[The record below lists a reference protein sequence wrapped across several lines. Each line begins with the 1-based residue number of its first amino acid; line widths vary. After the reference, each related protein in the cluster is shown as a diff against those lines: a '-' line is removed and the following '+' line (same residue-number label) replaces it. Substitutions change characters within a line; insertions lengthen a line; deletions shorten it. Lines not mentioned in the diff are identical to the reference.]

1 MKNSIFINHELY
13 VNRELSWLDFNDR
26 VLQEAE
32 CHDNPLLERIK
43 FLGIFS
49 NNQDE
54 FFRVRVATLKRI
66 VKFRKKSEYE
76 YNRYYS
82 PDKILAEI
90 TRRIVTQQ
98 KKLLSIY
105 RHITREMA
113 TAGIHI
119 INEKEI
125 KHPEHHA
132 FMTSYFDNKLRTF
145 VFPIMMRNFNPETVL
160 RDKSIYLGIELK
172 YSAKATVPEYALIE
186 VPSEPLS
193 RFVVL
198 PEIKGNKYV
207 MFIDDIIRYNL
218 KDIFRNFNQDSYKA
232 YTIKFTRDAEL
243 EIDNDIS
250 KSFMEIISD
259 SLKQRKTGNPVRFVI
274 DKDMPTDMLKYFS
287 KRIGITNDD
296 AVVYSGR
303 YHNFKDLM
311 SFPNLGNSELKFPPQ
326 PAAAHARLEKARSIF
341 AEVRKKDVMLNFPYQ
356 SFRHIIDFL
365 REASID
371 PAVRSIKM
379 TIYRIG
385 NNSNVINAL
394 INAARNGK
402 NVTVFMEL
410 QARFDEENNI
420 FWSTRLQEEGVR
432 VIHSIPGLKVHAKL
446 ISVKRTEGRKEE
458 YYTNIGT
465 GNFNEA
471 TASIYCD
478 VSIMTANQQIGHEVN
493 MVFEMFEAS
502 YRSFDFSYLH
512 VSPLGLR
519 DFTEKMLDELIAA
532 ASSGIEASA
541 IIKLNNI
548 VDEDVANKIYQA
560 ANAGVKIDIIVR
572 GMCVLQ
578 PIKDNLRI
586 RSIVGRYLE
595 HSRVIY
601 YKIGNDEHIY
611 ITSADWMKR
620 NLDHRIEILC
630 PVLDKDARIVLK
642 RMLDVQLA
650 DSVKARLVNGKL
662 NNSFVTDSNS
672 PILSQDAIYE
682 MFLDKSL
689 KV

>member
-1 MKNSIFINHELY
+1 MKNNVFINHDLY

-32 CHDNPLLERIK
+32 CRDNPLLERIK

-82 PDKILAEI
+82 PEKILAEI
-90 TRRIVTQQ
+90 TRRIVSQQ
-98 KKLLSIY
+98 KRLLFIY
-105 RHITREMA
+105 KHITRELA

-132 FMTSYFDNKLRTF
+132 FMSSYFDNKLRTF
-145 VFPIMMRNFNPETVL
+145 VFPIMMKNFNPETIL
-160 RDKSIYLGIELK
+160 RDKSIYLGVELK
-172 YSAKATVPEYALIE
+172 HAGKNTTPEYALIE
-186 VPSEPLS
+186 VPSDPLT

-218 KDIFRNFNQDSYKA
+218 KSIFRNFNHDLSRA
-232 YTIKFTRDAEL
+232 FTIKFTRDAEL

-274 DKDMPTDMLKYFS
+274 DKDMPSEMLKYFS
-287 KRIGITNDD
+287 KRIGITHDD
-296 AVVYSGR
+296 TVVFSGR

-311 SFPNLGNSELKFPPQ
+311 SFPDLGNSSLKFPPQ
-326 PAAAHARLEKARSIF
+326 PAVAHARLDKARSIF
-341 AEVRKKDVMLNFPYQ
+341 AEVKKKDVMLNFPYQ
-356 SFRHIIDFL
+356 SFRYVIDFL

-385 NNSNVINAL
+385 KNSNVINAL

-420 FWSTRLQEEGVR
+420 YWSTRLQEEGVR

-446 ISVKRTEGRKEE
+446 ILVKRTEGRKEE

-471 TASIYCD
+471 TASTYCD
-478 VSIMTANQQIGHEVN
+478 VSIMTANQRIGHEVD

-519 DFTEKMLDELIAA
+519 DFTVKMLDELIDA
-532 ASSGIEASA
+532 ASKGQEAYA

-548 VDEDVANKIYQA
+548 VDENVANKIYQA
-560 ANAGVKIDIIVR
+560 AHAGVKIDVIAR

-578 PIKDNLRI
+578 PLKDNLRI

-601 YKIGNDEHIY
+601 YKVGKVEHMY

-630 PVLDKDARIVLK
+630 PVLDKDARKVLK
-642 RMLDVQLA
+642 RMLDIQLA
-650 DSVKARLVNGKL
+650 DNVKARFVNGKS
-662 NNSFVTDSNS
+662 NNVFITDSNPS
-672 PILSQDAIYE
+672 LLSQDETYR
-682 MFLDKSL
+682 MFVENAL